1 MEEEQG
7 PNIVSMEGSSSFID
21 LFFDP
26 LVGLDFEIEIESNS
40 IGNHMMTEEKKDT
53 VMDIISWKSREE
65 NEKGGHFM
73 DKVEQTR
80 KEASEDA
87 TRESLIAIS
96 YRLPEKKDLGPEFAP
111 ENLIK
116 SENLVKGITG
126 GDGEEKYRSK
136 LISISYSESPDT
148 KSVPVGPGDIKG

>member
-1 MEEEQG
+1 M
-7 PNIVSMEGSSSFID
+7 SST
-21 LFFDP
+21 P
-26 LVGLDFEIEIESNS
+26 TIEVDDAMILQN
-40 IGNHMMTEEKKDT
+40 K
-53 VMDIISWKSREE
+53 
-65 NEKGGHFM
+65 KGGHFM

-96 YRLPEKKDLGPEFAP
+96 YRLPEKKDLAPEHKP
-111 ENLIK
+111 ENLNK
-116 SENLVKGITG
+116 SEDLGNGILK

-148 KSVPVGPGDIKG
+148 KSVPVAPGEIKG

>member
-1 MEEEQG
+1 
-7 PNIVSMEGSSSFID
+7 
-21 LFFDP
+21 
-26 LVGLDFEIEIESNS
+26 
-40 IGNHMMTEEKKDT
+40 
-53 VMDIISWKSREE
+53 
-65 NEKGGHFM
+65 M
-73 DKVEQTR
+73 DKVEQTQ

-87 TRESLIAIS
+87 TRESLIAIA
-96 YRLPEKKDLGPEFAP
+96 YRLPEKKDPDPEFAP
-111 ENLIK
+111 ENLNK

>member
-1 MEEEQG
+1 
-7 PNIVSMEGSSSFID
+7 
-21 LFFDP
+21 
-26 LVGLDFEIEIESNS
+26 
-40 IGNHMMTEEKKDT
+40 
-53 VMDIISWKSREE
+53 
-65 NEKGGHFM
+65 M
-73 DKVEQTR
+73 DKVEQTQ
-80 KEASEDA
+80 KETSEDA

-96 YRLPEKKDLGPEFAP
+96 YRLPEKKDPRLPEKKDLDPEFAP
-111 ENLIK
+111 ENLNK